1 MWFVIFFD
9 NLRFEGADPGPSHK
23 FAIGDVVEVEGKQN
37 LRGTIIAINRNKIT
51 VISKQEELKDPME
64 FQAHQLNKLFS
75 PGDRVRVT
83 DGPYEYHTGW
93 ISTVETDVVVLFS
106 DQALK
111 DIEVHPENLHIA
123 RGKSVFMGKR
133 ELNLGS
139 VRIVEVIFDL
149 TWIIQTT
156 YLLRHKVTIR

>member
-1 MWFVIFFD
+1 MWFLIFFD
-9 NLRFEGADPGPSHK
+9 NLRFEESDVGPSHK

-51 VISKQEELKDPME
+51 VLPKQEELKDPME

-75 PGDRVRVT
+75 PGDHVRVT

-133 ELNLGS
+133 ELDLGS

-149 TWIIQTT
+149 IGIIQTT
-156 YLLRHKVTIR
+156 YLVRHKVTIR

>member
-1 MWFVIFFD
+1 MWFLIFFD
-9 NLRFEGADPGPSHK
+9 NLRFEESDVGPSHK

-133 ELNLGS
+133 ELDLGS

-149 TWIIQTT
+149 IGIIQTT
-156 YLLRHKVTIR
+156 YLVRHKVTIR

>member
-1 MWFVIFFD
+1 MWFLIFFD
-9 NLRFEGADPGPSHK
+9 NLRFEESDVGPSHK

-133 ELNLGS
+133 ELDLGS
-139 VRIVEVIFDL
+139 VRIVEVIFVL